1 MSQYTS
7 LGALKAAIGLP
18 GSDTT
23 DDAVLTSVIFRASA
37 KVDAFLDQNRV
48 GYVGFA
54 ASSNSRSSVGSN
66 TRNYD
71 GTGTD
76 TLFID
81 DFSSIEAVSVDDV
94 SVSSNS
100 WRLWPYNETPKRAI
114 IYADPVMDR
123 VGLTTDTWTRGTA
136 NVGVR
141 GYAGIDHVPNDVE
154 QATLAVAIIYWRRY
168 QQGDPE
174 PVVRPQGVRGYMVDD
189 PEVEGILVSALGGWV
204 VPGIYGA

>member
-1 MSQYTS
+1 MSSYIS

-18 GSDTT
+18 GDDTT
-23 DDAVLTSVIFRASA
+23 DDAILTSVIVRASG
-37 KVDAFLDQNRV
+37 KVDSHLDQHRV

-81 DFSSIEAVSVDDV
+81 DFTSIEAVSVDAV
-94 SVSSNS
+94 SISSNA
-100 WRLWPYNETPKRAI
+100 WRAWPYNETPKRAL

-123 VGLTTDTWTRGTA
+123 IGLTTDTWTRGTA

-141 GYAGIDHVPNDVE
+141 GYAGVDHVPSDVE
-154 QATLAVAIIYWRRY
+154 QATLAVALVYWRRY
-168 QQGDPE
+168 QQGEPE
-174 PVVRPQGVRGYMVDD
+174 PVVTPRGSRGYVVDD
-189 PEVEGILVSALGGWV
+189 PEVEGILASTLAGWES
-204 VPGIYGA
+204 PGIWGA

>member
-81 DFSSIEAVSVDDV
+81 DFTSVSGVSVDTT
-94 SVSSNS
+94 SVSSNA